1 MRILASGDHHFDERR
16 RFTECVRVHRWMVE
30 LAREEKPDVFLS
42 GGDIY
47 ERASTPIEREAVAEY
62 LTSMA
67 EVCPVLI
74 SKGNHDRE
82 RDVELMRRLRT
93 KHPIVVESR
102 AGVHRVAGA
111 AIGAIAW
118 PEPAHLTAKAESSDA
133 AGAGIRGALANI
145 LRGLGTQLGEHDGP
159 RILLGHLMV
168 DGAATSTGQPLLGQ
182 PINVGLADLAL
193 AQAQLGIIGHI
204 HRAQSFDVG
213 GAPHW
218 YTGSPFRTSFG
229 ELEPKLVLLA
239 EFDQQHQLRQVEQI
253 ETPATPM
260 VHVEDE
266 WGLIVGLKQDGWLC
280 PERDAGI
287 GGVRDARG
295 AEIRFRYRV
304 SNEHR
309 EAAKAAAEKWRDAWL
324 AEGAVNVQVEQEIVV
339 ETRARMPG
347 VVAAVRPA
355 EKLEAYWAAKGFV
368 PGERREPLLEKFAEL
383 ESSDS
388 DAA

>member
-1 MRILASGDHHFDERR
+1 MLVLASGDHHFDERR
-16 RFTECVRVHRWMVE
+16 RFDECVRVHHWMTQF
-30 LAREEKPDVFLS
+30 AREQKINLFLS

-47 ERASTPIEREAVAEY
+47 ERGSTPLEREAVAEM
-62 LTSMA
+62 LTAMA
-67 EVCPVLI
+67 EIGPVVI

-93 KHPIVVESR
+93 THPITVESR
-102 AGVHRVAGA
+102 VGVHYVAGA

-118 PEPAHLTAKAESSDA
+118 PEPAHLTARAESSEQA
-133 AGAGIRGALANI
+133 AAGIRGALQNI
-145 LRGLGTQLGEHDGP
+145 LRGLGAQLAEHDGP

-168 DGAATSTGQPLLGQ
+168 DGSVTSTGQPLLGQ
-182 PINVGLADLAL
+182 PINVSLSDLAL

-204 HRAQSFDVG
+204 HFAQRFDVG

-218 YTGSPFRTSFG
+218 YPGSPFRTSFG
-229 ELEPKLVLLA
+229 EKETKVVLLA
-239 EFDQQHQLRQVEQI
+239 EFDGARLVGVHEI
-253 ETPATPM
+253 ATPATPM
-260 VHVEDE
+260 LHVEDE
-266 WGLIVGLKQDGWLC
+266 WGLLNGEMCWLVGDLG
-280 PERDAGI
+280 EVA
-287 GGVRDARG
+287 DARG

-304 SNEHR
+304 ANEHR
-309 EAAKAAAEKWRDAWL
+309 EAAKAEAEKWRDAWL
-324 AEGAVNVQVEQEIVV
+324 AEGAVHVQVEQEIVV
-339 ETRARMPG
+339 ETRARMPE

-383 ESSDS
+383 ETSN